1 MIETTLKI
9 QGMMCPHCESQ
20 VTETIKGGFNVKK
33 VVSSHENGTT
43 VITSKNKI
51 ERTALEKTITALGFK
66 LLDVTEKEIE
76 KKGIFSFFAKK

>member
-1 MIETTLKI
+1 
-9 QGMMCPHCESQ
+9 MCPHCESQ

-51 ERTALEKTITALGFK
+51 ERAALEKTITALGYK
-66 LLDVTEKEIE
+66 LLDVTEKELE
-76 KKGIFSFFAKK
+76 KKGIFSFFTKK

>member
-43 VITSKNKI
+43 VITCKSANGKSA
-51 ERTALEKTITALGFK
+51 TCTITVRDVKVTGVE
-66 LLDVTEKEIE
+66 LDMTSVE
-76 KKGIFSFFAKK
+76 SV